1 MTSATFTQQERR
13 VTVARVVDS
22 IQAQIDD
29 AKMRVVTAKLAL
41 GDAMMDPDLSNET
54 ISQYRQS
61 VADAT
66 AVVDELNLQT
76 GFIVSAVKAAA
87 IQ

>member
-1 MTSATFTQQERR
+1 MTQHTFTPQERR

-29 AKMRVVTAKLAL
+29 ANKQVTVAKLAL
-41 GDAMMDPDLSNET
+41 GDAMMDADLSGET
-54 ISQYRQS
+54 IAQYRKS

-66 AVVDELNLQT
+66 AVVDELNQQT

-87 IQ
+87 NQ